1 MTELLTLTTRAATFA
16 KVARAAACG
25 IAVLLFTAA
34 PVWAQEFVKVT
45 PKADDNIPAGK
56 LLAGAYG
63 FIWVAVVVYVVVLAR
78 GLART
83 NAEIAELRKRVEG
96 RR

>member
-1 MTELLTLTTRAATFA
+1 VTNLNTKLGKGRSLRRI
-16 KVARAAACG
+16 ARIAAAL
-25 IAVLLFTAA
+25 AASLLVAA
-34 PVWAQEFVKVT
+34 PVWAQEFVKVE
-45 PKADDNIPAGK
+45 PKATENIPAGK
-56 LLAGAYG
+56 LLAAAYG

-83 NAEIAELRKRVEG
+83 NAEMAELRKRVEG